1 MVVVVG
7 WGAGGGIG
15 GLPHEPE
22 WLSKSKY
29 DLKVKKKKNQQKS
42 HEAIISDMKIAK
54 GLSFQQTNR
63 KGKECTHTHTH
74 THALIHTHTHT
85 HTLCLFVSL
94 LLCLSLSLTDTQNMY
109 IRKETIKRKCCI
121 FKHKNKKVMPTA
133 PGVPRRSPIQVLTGP
148 DVA

>member
-1 MVVVVG
+1 MAFKEQVR
-7 WGAGGGIG
+7 
-15 GLPHEPE
+15 PQN
-22 WLSKSKY
+22 
-29 DLKVKKKKNQQKS
+29 LKKQNQKKNQQKS

-74 THALIHTHTHT
+74 THTRTLSYIHTHTLT
-85 HTLCLFVSL
+85 LSLCLSVSL
-94 LLCLSLSLTDTQNMY
+94 LLCLSLSLTDTHNMY

-121 FKHKNKKVMPTA
+121 FKNKNKKVMPTA
-133 PGVPRRSPIQVLTGP
+133 PGVPRRSPIQVLSGP

>member
-1 MVVVVG
+1 MVVVVVG
-7 WGAGGGIG
+7 GEGAGGGIG

-29 DLKVKKKKNQQKS
+29 DLKIKKKTKKKTQQKS
-42 HEAIISDMKIAK
+42 NEAIISDMKIAK

-85 HTLCLFVSL
+85 HTHTLSV
-94 LLCLSLSLTDTQNMY
+94 CLSLSFSVSLCLSQTH
-109 IRKETIKRKCCI
+109 IICI
-121 FKHKNKKVMPTA
+121 SEKKP
-133 PGVPRRSPIQVLTGP
+133 
-148 DVA
+148 

>member
-1 MVVVVG
+1 MAFKEQVR
-7 WGAGGGIG
+7 
-15 GLPHEPE
+15 PQN
-22 WLSKSKY
+22 
-29 DLKVKKKKNQQKS
+29 LKKQNQKKTQQKS

-54 GLSFQQTNR
+54 RLSFQQTNR

-74 THALIHTHTHT
+74 THARSHTYTHT
-85 HTLCLFVSL
+85 HTLSLCLSVSL
-94 LLCLSLSLTDTQNMY
+94 LLCLSLSLTDTHNMY

-121 FKHKNKKVMPTA
+121 FKNKNKKVMPTA